1 MHVEPIGN
9 LRDARRLMRGFEEA
23 VGVVSDPAWAMH
35 GQARRL
41 VHGGRLVGGYVLAP
55 SRMLEDSGVV
65 PEGVILTD
73 RRASELMALW
83 VAAEVPEW
91 GRLVLLRA
99 IAEDVRKRKSQVV
112 FGVAMTE
119 KSVQLLSEL
128 LPDQLYEGPGA
139 QPELLPWLHVRRGF
153 APSPLKLRLRGW
165 VARLRRR
172 VVGRPKALVDTGA
185 PGGAPRV
192 SPR

>member
-35 GQARRL
+35 GEARRL

-73 RRASELMALW
+73 RPATEIMALW
-83 VAAEVPEW
+83 IASDVPEW
-91 GRLVLLRA
+91 GRLVLLSA
-99 IAEDVRKRKSQVV
+99 VASDARKRKSQVL

-119 KSVQLLSEL
+119 ESVRLLSEL

-139 QPELLPWLHVRRGF
+139 RPELLPWLHVRRGL
-153 APSPLKLRLRGW
+153 APSPLKLRFKSWISR
-165 VARLRRR
+165 ARRR
-172 VVGRPKALVDTGA
+172 VFRPSKKLVA
-185 PGGAPRV
+185 
-192 SPR
+192 S